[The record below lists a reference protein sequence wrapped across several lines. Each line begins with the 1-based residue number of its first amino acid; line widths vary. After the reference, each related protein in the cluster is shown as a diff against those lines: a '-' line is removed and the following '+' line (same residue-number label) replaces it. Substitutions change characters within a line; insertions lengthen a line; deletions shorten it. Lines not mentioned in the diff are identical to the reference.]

1 MNVTGNPVTLYV
13 TLLVVPSS
21 LVVTTAV
28 VLAPFTKFTVSYGF
42 TKSRA
47 SPLFCKFQ
55 PAFNTSDTVA
65 ALLPANLG
73 FGFPSF
79 VGFNKSAASA
89 AVIGAA
95 VLFLP
100 SIGLP
105 STSDAFLSVSFTVG
119 KLCFTLSKVAGV
131 FVPFGP
137 LMLVFT
143 GPVTVSPVPFGFFLK
158 IGLPCGSFSPVGYT
172 RSPFSSVYTTGDTAL
187 FAAA

>member
-13 TLLVVPSS
+13 TSLVVPSAA
-21 LVVTTAV
+21 VVTTAV
-28 VLAPFTKFTVSYGF
+28 VFAPFTKFTVSYGF

-79 VGFNKSAASA
+79 VGFNKLAASA

-105 STSDAFLSVSFTVG
+105 STSDAFLSASFTVG
-119 KLCFTLSKVAGV
+119 KLLFTLPNCVGV
-131 FVPFGP
+131 V
-137 LMLVFT
+137 V
-143 GPVTVSPVPFGFFLK
+143 
-158 IGLPCGSFSPVGYT
+158 
-172 RSPFSSVYTTGDTAL
+172 
-187 FAAA
+187 